1 MIELVVSDIRNAQ
14 PPSEAYALI
23 LKEKEGERQLPI
35 LIGMSEARAIVL
47 EMNKMRPKRPTP
59 HDLFLQLSEQCKV
72 YPGYVLIHK
81 FEEGVFYADIHFRKE
96 NGEVFTIDSRT
107 SDAVVIA
114 LKTHIPIYI
123 QEEVIDAYLSDTE
136 NLVELSD
143 AQNEEKDDEELADE
157 LEMDLSDENY
167 DKYISTKLEEMSLDE
182 LQNLLD
188 GAVECEDFEMASKI
202 HDEIERRKQG

>member
-72 YPGYVLIHK
+72 YPGYVVIHK

-136 NLVELSD
+136 NLVDVSD
-143 AQNEEKDDEELADE
+143 DQEEEEDEELADE

-167 DKYISTKLEEMSLDE
+167 DKYLSTKLEEMSLEE
-182 LQNLLD
+182 LQNLLE

>member
-136 NLVELSD
+136 NLVDISD
-143 AQNEEKDDEELADE
+143 EQAEEDDEELADE

>member
-1 MIELVVSDIRNAQ
+1 MIELIVSDIRNAQ

-59 HDLFLQLSEQCKV
+59 HDLFMQLSEVCKV

-81 FEEGVFYADIHFRKE
+81 FEEGIFYADIHFRRE

-107 SDAVVIA
+107 SDAVVLA
-114 LKTHIPIYI
+114 LKSHIPLYI
-123 QEEVIDAYLSDTE
+123 EEDVIDTYLSDTE
-136 NLVELSD
+136 NLVDMSD
-143 AQNEEKDDEELADE
+143 SQSEEEGDPDDEM
-157 LEMDLSDENY
+157 EMDLSDENY

>member
-1 MIELVVSDIRNAQ
+1 MIELIVSDIRNAQ

-59 HDLFLQLSEQCKV
+59 HDLFMQLSEVCKV

-81 FEEGVFYADIHFRKE
+81 FEEGIFYADIHFRRE

-107 SDAVVIA
+107 SDAVVLA
-114 LKTHIPIYI
+114 LKSHIPLYI
-123 QEEVIDAYLSDTE
+123 EEDVIDTYLSDTE
-136 NLVELSD
+136 NLVDISD
-143 AQNEEKDDEELADE
+143 AQTEGEEGDPDDEM
-157 LEMDLSDENY
+157 EMDLSDENY

-202 HDEIERRKQG
+202 HDEIERRKQE

>member
-1 MIELVVSDIRNAQ
+1 MIEFIVSDIRNAQ

-72 YPGYVLIHK
+72 YPGYVVIHK

-123 QEEVIDAYLSDTE
+123 QEDVIDAYLSDTE
-136 NLVELSD
+136 NLVDVSD
-143 AQNEEKDDEELADE
+143 DQEEEEDEELADE

-167 DKYISTKLEEMSLDE
+167 DKYLSTKLEEMSLEE

>member
-1 MIELVVSDIRNAQ
+1 MFEFIVSDIRNAQ

-72 YPGYVLIHK
+72 YPGYVVIHK

-123 QEEVIDAYLSDTE
+123 QEEVVDAYLSDTE
-136 NLVELSD
+136 NLVDVSD
-143 AQNEEKDDEELADE
+143 DQAEEEDEELADE

-167 DKYISTKLEEMSLDE
+167 DKYLSTKLEEMSLEE

>member
-72 YPGYVLIHK
+72 YPGYVVIHK

-136 NLVELSD
+136 NLVDVSD
-143 AQNEEKDDEELADE
+143 DQAEEEDEELADE

-167 DKYISTKLEEMSLDE
+167 DKYLSTKLEEMSLEE

-202 HDEIERRKQG
+202 HDEIERRKLG

>member
-1 MIELVVSDIRNAQ
+1 MIEFIVSDIRNAQ
-14 PPSEAYALI
+14 APSEAYALI
-23 LKEKEGERQLPI
+23 LKEKEGERMLPI

-47 EMNKMRPKRPTP
+47 EMNKMKPKRPTP
-59 HDLFLQLSEQCKV
+59 HDLFLRLSEVCKV
-72 YPGYVLIHK
+72 YAGYVVIHK

-107 SDAVVIA
+107 SDAVVLA
-114 LKTHIPIYI
+114 LKCHIPVYVE
-123 QEEVIDAYLSDTE
+123 EEVLETYFSDTE
-136 NLVELSD
+136 NLEVLSSD
-143 AQNEEKDDEELADE
+143 TKEEEQEVDD
-157 LEMDLSDENY
+157 LEIDLSDENY
-167 DKYISTKLEEMSLDE
+167 DKYLSTKLEEMSLEE

>member
-123 QEEVIDAYLSDTE
+123 LEEVIDVYLSDTE
-136 NLVELSD
+136 NLVDISD
-143 AQNEEKDDEELADE
+143 EQAEEDDEELADE

-167 DKYISTKLEEMSLDE
+167 DKYISTKLEEMSLEE

-188 GAVECEDFEMASKI
+188 GAIECEDFEMASKI
-202 HDEIERRKQG
+202 HEEIERRKQG

>member
-1 MIELVVSDIRNAQ
+1 M
-14 PPSEAYALI
+14 
-23 LKEKEGERQLPI
+23 PI

-136 NLVELSD
+136 NLVDISD
-143 AQNEEKDDEELADE
+143 EQAEEDDEELADE

-167 DKYISTKLEEMSLDE
+167 DKYISTKLEEMSLEE

-202 HDEIERRKQG
+202 HDEIERRRQG

>member
-59 HDLFLQLSEQCKV
+59 HDLFLQLSEQCRV

-136 NLVELSD
+136 NLVDISD
-143 AQNEEKDDEELADE
+143 EQAEEDDEELADE

-167 DKYISTKLEEMSLDE
+167 DKYISTKLEEMSLEE

>member
-1 MIELVVSDIRNAQ
+1 M
-14 PPSEAYALI
+14 
-23 LKEKEGERQLPI
+23 
-35 LIGMSEARAIVL
+35 
-47 EMNKMRPKRPTP
+47 
-59 HDLFLQLSEQCKV
+59 

-96 NGEVFTIDSRT
+96 KGEVFTIDSRT

-136 NLVELSD
+136 NLVDISD
-143 AQNEEKDDEELADE
+143 EQAEEDDEELADE

-167 DKYISTKLEEMSLDE
+167 DKYISTKLEEMSLEE

>member
-1 MIELVVSDIRNAQ
+1 MIEFTVSDIRNAQ

-72 YPGYVLIHK
+72 YPGYVVIHK

-136 NLVELSD
+136 NLVDVSD
-143 AQNEEKDDEELADE
+143 DQAEEEDEELADE

-167 DKYISTKLEEMSLDE
+167 DKYLSTKLEEMSLEE

-202 HDEIERRKQG
+202 HDEIERRKLG

>member
-14 PPSEAYALI
+14 APSEAYALI
-23 LKEKEGERQLPI
+23 LKEKEGERMLPI
-35 LIGMSEARAIVL
+35 LIGMNEARAIVL
-47 EMNKMRPKRPTP
+47 EMNKMKPKRPTP
-59 HDLFLQLSEQCKV
+59 HDLFLRLSEVCKV
-72 YPGYVLIHK
+72 YAGYVVIHK

-107 SDAVVIA
+107 SDAVVLA
-114 LKTHIPIYI
+114 LKCHIPVYVE
-123 QEEVIDAYLSDTE
+123 EEVLETYFSDTE
-136 NLVELSD
+136 NLEVLSSD
-143 AQNEEKDDEELADE
+143 TKEEEQEVDD
-157 LEMDLSDENY
+157 LEIDLSDENY
-167 DKYISTKLEEMSLDE
+167 DKYLSTKLEEMSLEE

>member
-1 MIELVVSDIRNAQ
+1 MLEFTVSDIRNAQ
-14 PPSEAYALI
+14 APSEAYALI
-23 LKEKEGERQLPI
+23 LKEKEGERLLPI
-35 LIGMSEARAIVL
+35 LIGMNEARSIVL
-47 EMNKMRPKRPTP
+47 EMNKMKPKRPTP
-59 HDLFLQLSEQCKV
+59 HDLFLRLSEVCKV
-72 YPGYVLIHK
+72 YAGYVVIHK
-81 FEEGVFYADIHFRKE
+81 FEEGVFYADIHFRRE

-107 SDAVVIA
+107 SDAVVLA
-114 LKTHIPIYI
+114 LKCSIPIYVE
-123 QEEVIDAYLSDTE
+123 EEVLEAYFS
-136 NLVELSD
+136 
-143 AQNEEKDDEELADE
+143 DEESLEVLSSDLEEEQEADD

>member
-1 MIELVVSDIRNAQ
+1 MIEFTVSDIRNAQ
-14 PPSEAYALI
+14 APSEAYALI
-23 LKEKEGERQLPI
+23 LKEKEGERLLPI
-35 LIGMSEARAIVL
+35 LIGMNEARSIVL
-47 EMNKMRPKRPTP
+47 EMNKMKPKRPTP
-59 HDLFLQLSEQCKV
+59 HDLFLRLSEVCKV
-72 YPGYVLIHK
+72 YAGYVVIHK
-81 FEEGVFYADIHFRKE
+81 FEEGVFYVDIHFRRE

-107 SDAVVIA
+107 SDAVVLA
-114 LKTHIPIYI
+114 LKCSIPIYVE
-123 QEEVIDAYLSDTE
+123 EEVLEAYFS
-136 NLVELSD
+136 
-143 AQNEEKDDEELADE
+143 DEESLEVLSSDLEEEQEADD

>member
-136 NLVELSD
+136 NLVDISD
-143 AQNEEKDDEELADE
+143 EQAEEDDEELADE

-167 DKYISTKLEEMSLDE
+167 DKYISTKLEEMSLEE

-202 HDEIERRKQG
+202 HDEIERRRQG

>member
-1 MIELVVSDIRNAQ
+1 MIEFIVSDIRNAQ

-72 YPGYVLIHK
+72 YPGYVVIHK

-123 QEEVIDAYLSDTE
+123 QEDVIDAYLSDTE
-136 NLVELSD
+136 NLVDVSD
-143 AQNEEKDDEELADE
+143 VQAEEEDEELADE

-167 DKYISTKLEEMSLDE
+167 DKYLSTKLEEMSLEE

>member
-1 MIELVVSDIRNAQ
+1 MIELIVSDIRNAQ

-72 YPGYVLIHK
+72 YPGYVVIHK

-136 NLVELSD
+136 NLVDVSD
-143 AQNEEKDDEELADE
+143 DQAEEEDEELADE

-167 DKYISTKLEEMSLDE
+167 DKYLSTKLEEMSLEE

-202 HDEIERRKQG
+202 HDEIERRKLG

>member
-1 MIELVVSDIRNAQ
+1 MFEFIVSDIRNAQ

-72 YPGYVLIHK
+72 YPGYVVIHK

-123 QEEVIDAYLSDTE
+123 QEDVIDAYLSDTE
-136 NLVELSD
+136 NLVDVSD
-143 AQNEEKDDEELADE
+143 DQAEEEDEELADE

-167 DKYISTKLEEMSLDE
+167 DKYLSTKLEEMSLEE
-182 LQNLLD
+182 LQNLLE

-202 HDEIERRKQG
+202 HDEIERRKLG

>member
-59 HDLFLQLSEQCKV
+59 HDLFLQLSEQCRV

-136 NLVELSD
+136 NLVDISD
-143 AQNEEKDDEELADE
+143 EQAEEDEEELADE

-167 DKYISTKLEEMSLDE
+167 DKYISTKLEEMSLEE